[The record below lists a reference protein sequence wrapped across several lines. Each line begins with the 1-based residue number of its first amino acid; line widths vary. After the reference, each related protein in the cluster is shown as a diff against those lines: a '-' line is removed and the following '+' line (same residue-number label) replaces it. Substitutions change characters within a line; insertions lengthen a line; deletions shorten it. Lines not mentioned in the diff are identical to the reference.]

1 MIHFPLVLSAGPA
14 QQGGA
19 FPFPVPP
26 MPRNPPRTHIE
37 PHRRPYA
44 WNRLDGPVPVR
55 GTAQGT
61 CVPAV
66 PSRPHGGTFC
76 KQNL

>member
-1 MIHFPLVLSAGPA
+1 MDGAVFVRTAYHPKPILPL
-14 QQGGA
+14 
-19 FPFPVPP
+19 
-26 MPRNPPRTHIE
+26 IE
-37 PHRRPYA
+37 ACARGTDWMGRSP
-44 WNRLDGPVPVR
+44 W

>member
-1 MIHFPLVLSAGPA
+1 MIHFPLVLSAGPV
-14 QQGGA
+14 QQWTG
-19 FPFPVPP
+19 PFPYLPCHVT
-26 MPRNPPRTHIE
+26 PRTHIE
-37 PHRRPYA
+37 LHRRPYA
-44 WNRLDGPVPVR
+44 WNWLDGPVPVR

>member
-1 MIHFPLVLSAGPA
+1 MIHFPLVLSAGPVHFLD
-14 QQGGA
+14 GA
-19 FPFPVPP
+19 FPFPVPS
-26 MPRNPPRTHIE
+26 MPRNPRTHIE
-37 PHRRPYA
+37 LHRRPYA

-61 CVPAV
+61 RVPAV

>member
-1 MIHFPLVLSAGPA
+1 MD
-14 QQGGA
+14 GA
-19 FPFPVPP
+19 VFV
-26 MPRNPPRTHIE
+26 RTAYHPRTNIA
-37 PHRRPYA
+37 PYRGVRA
-44 WNRLDGPVPVR
+44 WNGLDGPVPVR

>member
-1 MIHFPLVLSAGPA
+1 MIHFSLVLSAGPV
-14 QQGGA
+14 QQWTG
-19 FPFPVPP
+19 PFSSARHT
-26 MPRNPPRTHIE
+26 PRIDIA
-37 PHRRPYA
+37 PYRGVRA
-44 WNRLDGPVPVR
+44 WNGLDGPVPVR

>member
-1 MIHFPLVLSAGPA
+1 MIHFPLS
-14 QQGGA
+14 
-19 FPFPVPP
+19 FPQAPSNNGRGRFRPHGI
-26 MPRNPPRTHIE
+26 PPRTNIA
-37 PHRRPYA
+37 PYRGVRA
-44 WNRLDGPVPVR
+44 WNGLDGPVPVR

>member
-1 MIHFPLVLSAGPA
+1 MDGAVFIRTAYHPEPILPL
-14 QQGGA
+14 
-19 FPFPVPP
+19 
-26 MPRNPPRTHIE
+26 IE
-37 PHRRPYA
+37 ACARG
-44 WNRLDGPVPVR
+44 LDGPVPVR